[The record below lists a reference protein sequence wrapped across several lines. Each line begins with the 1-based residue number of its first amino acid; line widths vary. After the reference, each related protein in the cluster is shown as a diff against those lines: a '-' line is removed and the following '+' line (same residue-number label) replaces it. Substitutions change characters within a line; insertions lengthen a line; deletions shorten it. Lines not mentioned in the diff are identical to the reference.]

1 MSDFPKKWASKLPDS
16 FQDDVAS
23 LSSDEV
29 KEKILKCE
37 ESLIILEREMDADD
51 KLAALKESVKDLAG
65 GYREA
70 MNCERAKVRY
80 LMHLRCERG
89 EI

>member
-1 MSDFPKKWASKLPDS
+1 MSDFPKKWASKLPDG
-16 FQDDVAS
+16 FDDAVAS
-23 LSSDEV
+23 LDSGEV

-37 ESLIILEREMDADD
+37 ETLITIERELEGDE

-65 GYREA
+65 GYRDA
-70 MNCERAKVRY
+70 MNCEKAKIKY
-80 LMHLRCERG
+80 LMFLRAERG

>member
-1 MSDFPKKWASKLPDS
+1 MSDFPKKWASKLPDG
-16 FQDDVAS
+16 FQDTVS
-23 LSSDEV
+23 SMPSDEV

-37 ESLIILEREMDADD
+37 ETLMTIEKEMDADE

-65 GYREA
+65 GYRDA
-70 MNCERAKVRY
+70 MNCEKAKIKY
-80 LMHLRCERG
+80 LMFMRAERG

>member
-1 MSDFPKKWASKLPDS
+1 MSDFPKKWANKLPDG
-16 FQDDVAS
+16 FQDTVAS
-23 LSSDEV
+23 LSSDDV

-37 ESLIILEREMDADD
+37 EKLIIAEREMEADD

-65 GYREA
+65 GYRDL
-70 MNCERAKVRY
+70 MNCERACIKY
-80 LMHLRCERG
+80 LMYLRCERG

>member
-1 MSDFPKKWASKLPDS
+1 MSDFPKKWASKLPDG
-16 FQDDVAS
+16 FEDTVLS
-23 LSSDEV
+23 LGSEEV

-37 ESLIILEREMDADD
+37 ETLMTIEREMDADE
-51 KLAALKESVKDLAG
+51 KLAVLKESVKDLAG

-70 MNCERAKVRY
+70 MNCERAKIKY
-80 LMHLRCERG
+80 LMHTRSERG

>member
-1 MSDFPKKWASKLPDS
+1 MSDFPKKWANKLPDG
-16 FQDDVAS
+16 FEDTVAS
-23 LSSDEV
+23 LASEDV
-29 KEKILKCE
+29 KDKILKCE
-37 ESLIILEREMDADD
+37 ETLMTIEKEMDADE

-70 MNCERAKVRY
+70 MNCEKAKIKY
-80 LMHLRCERG
+80 LMHLRAERG